1 MTTPTLLADHPLKG
15 PMIRVGDFF
24 FKWRNQ
30 AFPLL
35 LVAIYLFVP
44 PSNAFLGRR
53 DLEPVRDVLA
63 LGFVIAGLVLR
74 AVVVGYAYIK
84 RGGVN
89 KKVYAADLVTAGLFG
104 ACRNPLYVGNLLIV
118 LGVLTMHGDP
128 WVFVAGVLLMTFIY
142 QSIVYAEERY
152 LEAKFG
158 AGYRAY
164 CADTPRW
171 GFRLSRL
178 PASTQGMRFD
188 LKKAILAEYTTIATS
203 LSILAATEL
212 YEQLGHHDNP
222 PSTPVVWGMVGV
234 IATAILWTM
243 TLRIYKKRR
252 ARRLAA

>member
-1 MTTPTLLADHPLKG
+1 MVH
-15 PMIRVGDFF
+15 VGDFF

-35 LVAIYLFVP
+35 LIAIYLFAP
-44 PSNAFLGRR
+44 PSNHFLGRH
-53 DLEPVRDVLA
+53 DLEPVRDLVALLLVLA
-63 LGFVIAGLVLR
+63 GLALR

-89 KKVYAADLVTAGLFG
+89 KKVYAADLVTTGLFG
-104 ACRNPLYVGNLLIV
+104 VCRNPLYVGNLLIV
-118 LGVLTMHGDP
+118 LGVLTMHGGP
-128 WVFVAGVLLMTFIY
+128 WVVLTGALLMTFIY

-152 LEAKFG
+152 LAAKFG

-178 PASTQGMRFD
+178 ADATEGMRFD

-212 YEQLGHHDNP
+212 YEQLGHPEDA
-222 PSTPVVWGMVGV
+222 PSTPVIWGMVGG
-234 IATAILWTM
+234 IATAILWTT

-252 ARRLAA
+252 ARRLAGLSPT